1 MAADVKAILLAVAKV
16 TTEGKKL
23 ADLQDEKVSL
33 LATLQTTNDAII
45 AQIPVVRQALTDLRA
60 VMDQ

>member
-33 LATLQTTNDAII
+33 LATLQTTNDVII